1 MESLDSFM
9 ERLASPSPA
18 PGGGAASALV
28 ALTAA
33 SLITMVSKITM
44 EKKGYEDRREEM
56 ARISSRSLAASESLR
71 HLIEEDERAF
81 NRVVQAWKMPKAT
94 EEEKARRAQA
104 LREASRYAISV
115 PWKIALVSSDIMDMA
130 AQVARDGLKSAVT
143 DAGSAAEFALSAARA
158 VLLNVRVNAQ
168 NLSDGEREDEEIKTR
183 LFLEDMESRHR
194 KVMETVGGRM

>member
-1 MESLDSFM
+1 M
-9 ERLASPSPA
+9 
-18 PGGGAASALV
+18 

-168 NLSDGEREDEEIKTR
+168 NLSDGGEREDEEIKTR